1 MGQTGAARRVAPVF
15 HPHTAIS
22 FRQDPPSFSGVDSV
36 LSPLEIGLRLLAATA
51 AGMIL
56 GINRDLKGKPTG
68 MRTLALVCLGA
79 SLATVATVYLGSIQK
94 DPNALSRVVQGVLQG
109 VLTGI
114 AFLGAG
120 AIIRKDNDTTPGL
133 TTAANVFVVA
143 AIGIAC
149 GLGAWWAALIGW
161 VLALIVLGGLS
172 RIEKRLEQAAGK
184 KSASDDQN
192 PSPPKPSFADP
203 ASPDHFKPDGR

>member
-1 MGQTGAARRVAPVF
+1 MET
-15 HPHTAIS
+15 
-22 FRQDPPSFSGVDSV
+22 V
-36 LSPLEIGLRLLAATA
+36 LAPLEIALRLLAATI
-51 AGMIL
+51 AGIIL
-56 GINRDLKGKPTG
+56 GINRDLQGKPTG

-79 SLATVATVYLGSIQK
+79 SLATVATVYLSDIQA

-120 AIIRKDNDTTPGL
+120 AIIRHESGQTPGL

-149 GLGAWWAALIGW
+149 GLGAWWAALVGFA
-161 VLALIVLGGLS
+161 LALIVLAGLTH
-172 RIEKRLEQAAGK
+172 IEEYLERVAERKDAAGRK
-184 KSASDDQN
+184 GRSSD
-192 PSPPKPSFADP
+192 A
-203 ASPDHFKPDGR
+203 

>member
-1 MGQTGAARRVAPVF
+1 MET
-15 HPHTAIS
+15 
-22 FRQDPPSFSGVDSV
+22 V
-36 LSPLEIGLRLLAATA
+36 LTPLEIGLRLLAATV
-51 AGMIL
+51 AGMLI

-79 SLATVATVYLGSIQK
+79 SLATVATVYLADIQQ

-120 AIIRKDNDTTPGL
+120 AIIRKDSADETPGL

-149 GLGAWWAALIGW
+149 GLGVWWAALIGW
-161 VLALIVLGGLS
+161 VLALVVLGGLH
-172 RIEKRLEQAAGK
+172 RVEKRLERIAEK
-184 KSASDDQN
+184 KA
-192 PSPPKPSFADP
+192 PKDARTLPTKPDLADP
-203 ASPDHFKPDGR
+203 ASPQHSRPE

>member
-1 MGQTGAARRVAPVF
+1 MDT
-15 HPHTAIS
+15 
-22 FRQDPPSFSGVDSV
+22 V
-36 LSPLEIGLRLLAATA
+36 LTPLEIGLRLLAATV
-51 AGMIL
+51 AGMLI

-79 SLATVATVYLGSIQK
+79 SLATVATVYLADIQQ

-120 AIIRKDNDTTPGL
+120 AIIRKENSDETPGL

-149 GLGAWWAALIGW
+149 GLGAWWAALFGW
-161 VLALIVLGGLS
+161 VLALIVLGGLH
-172 RIEKRLEQAAGK
+172 RVEKRLERMAEKNAPK
-184 KSASDDQN
+184 EAK
-192 PSPPKPSFADP
+192 PLPPKPSLADP
-203 ASPDHFKPDGR
+203 ASPDHGKSDGR

>member
-1 MGQTGAARRVAPVF
+1 MDT
-15 HPHTAIS
+15 
-22 FRQDPPSFSGVDSV
+22 V
-36 LSPLEIGLRLLAATA
+36 LTPLEIGLRLLAATT
-51 AGMIL
+51 AGMLI

-79 SLATVATVYLGSIQK
+79 SLATVATVYLADIQQ

-120 AIIRKDNDTTPGL
+120 AIVRKDQSDETPGL

-149 GLGAWWAALIGW
+149 GLGAWWAAAIGW
-161 VLALIVLGGLS
+161 VLALIVLGVLH
-172 RIEKRLEQAAGK
+172 RVEQRLERVAEKNAPKDAGTLP
-184 KSASDDQN
+184 SGPDPGN
-192 PSPPKPSFADP
+192 PATPPNTGSE
-203 ASPDHFKPDGR
+203 

>member
-1 MGQTGAARRVAPVF
+1 METTLA
-15 HPHTAIS
+15 
-22 FRQDPPSFSGVDSV
+22 
-36 LSPLEIGLRLLAATA
+36 PLEIGLRLLAATA
-51 AGMIL
+51 AGIIL

-79 SLATVATVYLGSIQK
+79 ALATVGTVYLVDMQENP
-94 DPNALSRVVQGVLQG
+94 DALSRVVQGVLQG

-120 AIIRKDNDTTPGL
+120 AIIRRDTEAPGL

-149 GLGAWWAALIGW
+149 GMGQWWAALIGFL
-161 VLALIVLGGLS
+161 LALIVLAALGPV
-172 RIEKRLEQAAGK
+172 EQRLERMAEKK
-184 KSASDDQN
+184 KSPKQPGGSKATD
-192 PSPPKPSFADP
+192 PSSGA
-203 ASPDHFKPDGR
+203 R

>member
-1 MGQTGAARRVAPVF
+1 METILAP
-15 HPHTAIS
+15 T
-22 FRQDPPSFSGVDSV
+22 
-36 LSPLEIGLRLLAATA
+36 EIALRLIVAAA
-51 AGMIL
+51 AGLIL

-79 SLATVATVYLGSIQK
+79 ALATVATVYLSDMQN

-120 AIIRKDNDTTPGL
+120 AIIRRDSDETPGL
-133 TTAANVFVVA
+133 STAANVFVVA

-149 GLGAWWAALIGW
+149 GLGQWWAALTGT
-161 VLALIVLGGLS
+161 VLALIVLAALGPV
-172 RIEKRLEQAAGK
+172 EQRLERMAEEK
-184 KSASDDQN
+184 KT
-192 PSPPKPSFADP
+192 PKKMRESKDA
-203 ASPDHFKPDGR
+203 

>member
-1 MGQTGAARRVAPVF
+1 M
-15 HPHTAIS
+15 
-22 FRQDPPSFSGVDSV
+22 DST
-36 LSPLEIGLRLLAATA
+36 LTHFEIGLRLLAAVV
-51 AGMIL
+51 AGIIL

-68 MRTLALVCLGA
+68 MRTLALVSLGA
-79 SLATVATVYLGSIQK
+79 ALATVATVYLADIQE

-120 AIIRKDNDTTPGL
+120 AIVRNPKDSETPGL

-149 GLGAWWAALIGW
+149 GLGAWWAAGIGFLLSFI
-161 VLALIVLGGLS
+161 VLAGLPG
-172 RIEKRLEQAAGK
+172 IEQRLEAIAEKKKAG
-184 KSASDDQN
+184 QG
-192 PSPPKPSFADP
+192 KPSNDA
-203 ASPDHFKPDGR
+203 

>member
-1 MGQTGAARRVAPVF
+1 
-15 HPHTAIS
+15 
-22 FRQDPPSFSGVDSV
+22 VDSI
-36 LSPLEIGLRLLAATA
+36 LSPFEIGLRLLAATT
-51 AGMIL
+51 AGMLL
-56 GINRDLKGKPTG
+56 GVNRDLKGKPTG

-79 SLATVATVYLGSIQK
+79 SLATVATVYLSDMHE

-120 AIIRKDNDTTPGL
+120 AIIRKDTDETPGL

-172 RIEKRLEQAAGK
+172 RVEQSLERMGAK
-184 KSASDDQN
+184 KTGSEGSKPLPPQ
-192 PSPPKPSFADP
+192 PSLADP
-203 ASPDHFKPDGR
+203 ASPDHARPDRP

>member
-1 MGQTGAARRVAPVF
+1 M
-15 HPHTAIS
+15 
-22 FRQDPPSFSGVDSV
+22 
-36 LSPLEIGLRLLAATA
+36 L
-51 AGMIL
+51 L

-79 SLATVATVYLGSIQK
+79 SLATVATVYLSGIQK
-94 DPNALSRVVQGVLQG
+94 DSNALSRVVQGVLQG

-120 AIIRKDNDTTPGL
+120 AIIRKDHDETPGL

-149 GLGAWWAALIGW
+149 GLGAWWPALIAW

-172 RIEKRLEQAAGK
+172 RIENRLERMGGQ
-184 KSASDDQN
+184 KSTGSK
-192 PSPPKPSFADP
+192 PLPPKPSLADP
-203 ASPDHFKPDGR
+203 ASPEHSEPKGR

>member
-1 MGQTGAARRVAPVF
+1 MDT
-15 HPHTAIS
+15 
-22 FRQDPPSFSGVDSV
+22 V
-36 LSPLEIGLRLLAATA
+36 LTPLEIGLRLLAATV
-51 AGMIL
+51 AGMLI

-79 SLATVATVYLGSIQK
+79 SLATVATVYLADIQA

-120 AIIRKDNDTTPGL
+120 AIIRKDNDETPGL

-161 VLALIVLGGLS
+161 VLALVVLAGLG
-172 RIEKRLEQAAGK
+172 RVEKRLEEMGGK
-184 KSASDDQN
+184 KTPGNSSRPLPPE
-192 PSPPKPSFADP
+192 PSLADP
-203 ASPDHFKPDGR
+203 ASPDHTKPQGQ

>member
-1 MGQTGAARRVAPVF
+1 MET
-15 HPHTAIS
+15 
-22 FRQDPPSFSGVDSV
+22 V
-36 LSPLEIGLRLLAATA
+36 LAPLEIALRLLAAAA
-51 AGMIL
+51 AGLVL

-79 SLATVATVYLGSIQK
+79 ALATVATVYLADIQK

-120 AIIRKDNDTTPGL
+120 AIIRNGKDETPGL

-149 GLGAWWAALIGW
+149 GLGEWWAALFGT
-161 VLALIVLGGLS
+161 VLALIVLAGLGPIEQ
-172 RIEKRLEQAAGK
+172 RLERMAEEKRSPK
-184 KSASDDQN
+184 KTRESSD
-192 PSPPKPSFADP
+192 A
-203 ASPDHFKPDGR
+203 

>member
-1 MGQTGAARRVAPVF
+1 MET
-15 HPHTAIS
+15 
-22 FRQDPPSFSGVDSV
+22 V
-36 LSPLEIGLRLLAATA
+36 LAPLEVALRLLAATA
-51 AGMIL
+51 AGVVL

-79 SLATVATVYLGSIQK
+79 ALATVATVYLGDIQS
-94 DPNALSRVVQGVLQG
+94 DPDALSRVVQGVLQG

-120 AIIRKDNDTTPGL
+120 AIIRRDHSEMPGL

-149 GLGAWWAALIGW
+149 GLGEWWAALFGV
-161 VLALIVLGGLS
+161 VLALLVLAGLGPVEQ
-172 RIEKRLEQAAGK
+172 RLERMAEEKRTPK
-184 KSASDDQN
+184 KMRGSNNA
-192 PSPPKPSFADP
+192 
-203 ASPDHFKPDGR
+203 